1 MTRRQCLLLLAQAA
15 SAAEPEAPFTQ
26 FTDVAHQAGLV
37 QPIVYGG
44 LTSKKYILETNGC
57 GVAFY
62 DYDQDGWLDIFLG
75 GGTRLDEK
83 PAQTSIRLYHNNRDG
98 TFTDVTAK
106 AGLNRVAWVSGV
118 CIGDYDNDGFDD
130 LFLSCWGQNI
140 LYHNNGNGTF
150 TDVTKHAG
158 LTSEENRWSAGCT
171 FLDYDRDGHLDLFIG
186 EYLKFDLKTAPLPG
200 MAENCNWKGI
210 AVNCGPK
217 GLPTG
222 RNHLY
227 RNNGDGTFSD
237 VSEKSGIGKV
247 KDRYGMTAV
256 AADFDGDGWPDIFV
270 ACDSTASVLYKNG
283 RDGTFEDVA
292 LVAGVAYNEDGREQA
307 GMGVGVGDV
316 RNTGTLDLFKTHFAD
331 DTPIL
336 YFNDGRGSFTD
347 VTVKA
352 GLGSFSQYVSWGA
365 GIADFDNDGWMDL
378 LWVNGSVYPE
388 VEKYFQQYKHFNP
401 RILLRNLGKGTFADY
416 SSRGGSGITDRHSSR
431 GCAFGDFNN
440 DGAIDVL
447 VMNMNEPPSLLRNEL
462 NNHNHWLKLKLVGTR
477 SNRTAIGASAIVTA
491 GGRRQR
497 QDVMSQS
504 SFYSQNDL
512 RLHFGLGS
520 ALRADSIEI
529 RWPSGLIE
537 IYKDVP
543 GDKIHILKEGAG
555 KPS

>member
-15 SAAEPEAPFTQ
+15 SGAQPDTPFTQ
-26 FTDVAHQAGLV
+26 FSDIARQAGLT
-37 QPIVYGG
+37 QPVVYGG

-75 GGTRLDEK
+75 GGMRLDEK
-83 PAQTSIRLYHNNRDG
+83 PGRTSIRLYHNNRDG

-106 AGLNRVAWVSGV
+106 AGLNRIAWVSGV

-150 TDVTKHAG
+150 TDVTKRAG

-171 FLDYDRDGHLDLFIG
+171 FLDYDRDGRLDLFIS

-247 KDRYGMTAV
+247 RDRYGMTAV

-270 ACDSTASVLYKNG
+270 ACDSTASVLYKN
-283 RDGTFEDVA
+283 RQDGTFEDVA
-292 LVAGVAYNEDGREQA
+292 LVAGVAYDEDGREQA

-316 RNTGTLDLFKTHFAD
+316 RNTGTFDLFKTHFAD

-336 YFNDGRGSFTD
+336 YLNDGHGAFTD
-347 VTVKA
+347 VTAKA

-378 LWVNGSVYPE
+378 LWVNGNVYPE
-388 VEKYFQQYKHFNP
+388 VEKYFQQYKHLNP
-401 RILLRNLGKGTFADY
+401 RVLLRNLGNGTFADY
-416 SSRGGSGITDRHSSR
+416 SSRGGAGITDRHSSR

-440 DGAIDVL
+440 DG
-447 VMNMNEPPSLLRNEL
+447 EQY
-462 NNHNHWLKLKLVGTR
+462 
-477 SNRTAIGASAIVTA
+477 VTA
-491 GGRRQR
+491 GRAHFVQVQVLLVVGIVTLWLWLKAFIDRVSTEFAVTSRR
-497 QDVMSQS
+497 V
-504 SFYSQNDL
+504 
-512 RLHFGLGS
+512 
-520 ALRADSIEI
+520 
-529 RWPSGLIE
+529 
-537 IYKDVP
+537 IYKDKLIRRRTSEMNLAAVESVDVVQGIFGRILDFGEVRVHGTGGTWEP
-543 GDKIHILKEGAG
+543 HPLISDPLTFRSHITAR
-555 KPS
+555 PV